1 MPHVTVEYSAN
12 LERDVASRALVDAIH
27 DAVLATGAFELG
39 AVRTRAARRDV
50 YAVADRDPEN
60 AFVAVRLAIGKG
72 RDVETRKRVSR
83 EVMDALEA
91 VTHDAFAR
99 RGLALSVEIQEIDDV
114 ATLRT
119 NNLHARMKA
128 KTAAH

>member
-12 LERDVASRALVDAIH
+12 LESDVTAQVLVDAVH
-27 DAVLATGAFELG
+27 DAVLATGAFQLG
-39 AVRTRAARRDV
+39 AARTRAARRDV
-50 YAVADRDPEN
+50 YAIADRNPDN
-60 AFVAVRLAIGKG
+60 AFVAVRLAIGTG

-83 EVMDALEA
+83 AVMDALEA
-91 VTHDAFAR
+91 VTAAAFAR

-119 NNLHARMKA
+119 NNLHARMAAKA
-128 KTAAH
+128 AT

>member
-12 LERDVASRALVDAIH
+12 LERDVAPRALVDAIH

-91 VTHDAFAR
+91 VTAEAFAR

>member
-12 LERDVASRALVDAIH
+12 LESDVAPRAIVDAVH

-39 AVRTRAARRDV
+39 AARTRAARRDV
-50 YAVADRDPEN
+50 YAVADRDPDN
-60 AFVAVRLAIGKG
+60 AFVAVAIAIGKG
-72 RDVETRKRVSR
+72 RDVETRRRVSR
-83 EVMDALEA
+83 AVMDALEA
-91 VTHDAFAR
+91 ITRDAFAR
-99 RGLALSVEIQEIDDV
+99 RGLALSVEIREIDDV

-128 KTAAH
+128 KAG

>member
-12 LERDVASRALVDAIH
+12 LERDVAPRALVEAVH
-27 DAVLATGAFELG
+27 DAVLASGAFEIG
-39 AVRTRAARRDV
+39 AVRTRAARREV
-50 YAVADRDPEN
+50 YAVADRDPDN

-72 RDVETRKRVSR
+72 RDEATRKRVSR
-83 EVMDALEA
+83 GVMDALER
-91 VTHDAFAR
+91 VTRDAFAR